1 MAADPF
7 HELIHNQRGE
17 LLSEMPPARVVLSA
31 GCSGSWYFQWLDQKY
46 PSRIERHI
54 GFDLDPPPDELPP
67 NVEYYQHSFCD
78 LSGIPDASVDLIF
91 AGQAIEH
98 VSAAESFS
106 FFRHAHRVLKSDG
119 WLVMDSP
126 NFTITDPW
134 PYVNPD
140 HIIEYKPRQM
150 RSILDAA
157 GFEVVN
163 SKGILLCKE
172 NGKVIHEP
180 YEYARIDQR
189 RSKEAKGRP
198 EDSFIWWMEARKARK
213 FNGSR
218 LAKLLDRTN
227 RSYERQLA
235 RTAARRAK
243 EQRKVS
249 QRELRLSRRPS
260 ATLRQAIRR
269 LVPYRLRWLIKVT
282 FKRVAGL
289 YFRDLMSVLADVRDR
304 VDGLQKT
311 LGDVQTRLDAQ
322 EEVMSL
328 FLRRIRALEDEFAD
342 VRRPLE
348 ATDEAQRSL
357 QALLVRRLD
366 EIDLWVRRIGPSP
379 LSSTIFLTPS
389 SEQEGD
395 DELVVTSDLSDFYM
409 RFQDRHRGSEEIIRQ
424 RQQKRVTYF
433 SSCRQ
438 VLDIG
443 CGRGEFLE
451 LLREAKIAAKGIDL
465 SDAAVESCRRKGLAA
480 SQADAF
486 DFLANTET
494 GTFDGIHMSHV
505 LEHMPFQ
512 TVVRLLE
519 TCAAHLPAGGVLVA
533 ETPNPHSPEAL
544 HAFFLDPT
552 HVRPLFPETLTIL
565 LESLH
570 FVALKTYF
578 LNPQP
583 RQTED
588 SERRPQD
595 FADYLLVAIKDGDLE
610 PQTSNDK
617 QPGRLGQPH
626 KPAPTAP
633 PSA

>member
-1 MAADPF
+1 M
-7 HELIHNQRGE
+7 
-17 LLSEMPPARVVLSA
+17 
-31 GCSGSWYFQWLDQKY
+31 
-46 PSRIERHI
+46 
-54 GFDLDPPPDELPP
+54 
-67 NVEYYQHSFCD
+67 
-78 LSGIPDASVDLIF
+78 
-91 AGQAIEH
+91 
-98 VSAAESFS
+98 
-106 FFRHAHRVLKSDG
+106 
-119 WLVMDSP
+119 
-126 NFTITDPW
+126 
-134 PYVNPD
+134 
-140 HIIEYKPRQM
+140 
-150 RSILDAA
+150 
-157 GFEVVN
+157 
-163 SKGILLCKE
+163 
-172 NGKVIHEP
+172 
-180 YEYARIDQR
+180 
-189 RSKEAKGRP
+189 
-198 EDSFIWWMEARKARK
+198 
-213 FNGSR
+213 
-218 LAKLLDRTN
+218 
-227 RSYERQLA
+227 
-235 RTAARRAK
+235 
-243 EQRKVS
+243 
-249 QRELRLSRRPS
+249 
-260 ATLRQAIRR
+260 RR
-269 LVPYRLRWLIKVT
+269 LVPYGVRWLAKLT
-282 FKRVAGL
+282 FKRVTGL
-289 YFRDLMSVLADVRDR
+289 HYRDLMSVLADVRDR

-328 FLRRIRALEDEFAD
+328 FLRRMRALEDEFAD
-342 VRRPLE
+342 VRRSLE
-348 ATDEAQRSL
+348 ATDEPQRSL

-465 SDAAVESCRRKGLAA
+465 SDTAVESCRRKGLAA
-480 SQADAF
+480 FQADAF
-486 DFLANTET
+486 DFLADTEA

-512 TVVRLLE
+512 TVVRLLK
-519 TCAAHLPAGGVLVA
+519 TCAAHVPAGGVLVA

-570 FVALKTYF
+570 FVALKTHF

-610 PQTSNDK
+610 PKTSNDK

-626 KPAPTAP
+626 KPVPTAP